1 METGNDVSAE
11 TDASVQDEVGRSL
24 FARWGVTT
32 RDVLVLAAA
41 ALICAGL
48 GPFEF
53 GGWTMRM
60 AALLAGLPLGVVTLV
75 RLARAR
81 DKASLAAA
89 AFLGWAVLG
98 ALASRAPWR
107 SILGQVDGN
116 TQSVVIFLAVFGLWA
131 LARTLSERGR
141 SLVGPVLVGALGLSA
156 LVGIA
161 QIVLDVS
168 SGSFAHVGGRA
179 RGLEGNA
186 ALYNPPLC
194 GAWAWCASRSEFA
207 AGARIRLYALAG
219 VLFFAVGIGVS
230 GTRVSIIAMGMVY
243 IAIGARAR
251 SLRSLRIVAVG
262 VCGLIT
268 SIYMQHVFLPSDV
281 TKGANS
287 VDRFSSV
294 GTEGRVELWKAGLSA
309 FRERPFLGW
318 GVGRVRPA
326 VQHHFS
332 PGFVRAYQPNDFG
345 YAWNDVHN
353 VLVQMLVSVGIV
365 GVGLLV
371 AFIIFAIRK
380 ADFGLALAAG
390 AISVNWLLQP
400 SGISS
405 LGVTAVFLGAAASRL
420 PDLHRSPSAERLNR
434 DKVRSGITAVAVVV
448 GFTAALALVV
458 ADLNLRSAVRSGDKA
473 AMRSAA
479 GWFGDDPFIIDTFFI
494 DTYRPGIPG
503 EGQARVAAARR
514 AATAEPDVPVWWN
527 ELAMTQ
533 WDTQD
538 YGGMRQSVE
547 KALELQP
554 NHLRSW
560 VQLTAY

>member
-81 DKASLAAA
+81 DKASLAAV

-98 ALASRAPWR
+98 AVASRAPWR

-179 RGLEGNA
+179 GGLEGNA
-186 ALYNPPLC
+186 ALYSATLC

-230 GTRVSIIAMGMVY
+230 GTRVSIIAMGMVC

-309 FRERPFLGW
+309 FRERPLLGW

-326 VQHHFS
+326 IQHHFS

-371 AFIIFAIRK
+371 AFIIFATRK
-380 ADFGLALAAG
+380 ADFGLAVAAG

-494 DTYRPGIPG
+494 DT
-503 EGQARVAAARR
+503 
-514 AATAEPDVPVWWN
+514 
-527 ELAMTQ
+527 
-533 WDTQD
+533 
-538 YGGMRQSVE
+538 
-547 KALELQP
+547 
-554 NHLRSW
+554 
-560 VQLTAY
+560 